1 MYTAHFGLKAAPFSL
16 TPDPQYLYL
25 SERHREALS
34 QLEYGISESSGFVLL
49 SGEVG
54 TGKTTLC
61 RCLMARLPENVDVI
75 FLANPCSSP
84 IELFTTL
91 FDELRIHHDDSFTL
105 KDFNDILKTYLT
117 TARAV
122 GRSTVVMLDEAQN
135 LSVAVLEQVR
145 LLNNLET
152 ENHKLLQIILVG
164 QPELNNVLRRKNL
177 RQLSQRVT
185 ARIHLTSLS
194 FKDTQAYV
202 EHRLAIA
209 GVRKP
214 LFTKPA
220 MRQIYQYSRGIPRL
234 INIIC
239 ERALLDGYLEN
250 QAIIKPNTV
259 NKAIRGVGNRYF
271 QQQTAFR
278 WAFGALLLTVLIA
291 VIVYKDAWLPQT
303 WQQWAKTAFRGQETE
318 NRGQHSPNSIP
329 TVLPA
334 PQPVVTPA
342 NPPVPPPPVAAL
354 PVPPPPPAD
363 PNLLDLLNNSAIP
376 SDTQAAFSTLFKL
389 WNVDYNNLQG
399 KTACERAATQGLAC
413 LYHTGNWD
421 DIRRFNR
428 PTIIELITDKSKAHH
443 VTVLKLKENVATL
456 SFGGQTYQFPT
467 SKISEYWLGAFLI
480 LWKPPATP
488 IPVLKQGVKNES
500 VKWIRRQL
508 NALQNTVED
517 EKNLSASFDNALKRR
532 ITDFQ
537 RQQNMTA
544 DGVAGE
550 KTLLLISAQANGEP
564 HLNTE

>member
-16 TPDPQYLYL
+16 TPDPHYLYL

-49 SGEVG
+49 AGEVG

-61 RCLMARLPENVDVI
+61 RCLMARLPENVDIV
-75 FLANPCSSP
+75 FLANPCASP
-84 IELFTTL
+84 VELFTAL
-91 FDELRIHHDDSFTL
+91 FDELRIHYDDSFTL
-105 KDFNDILKTYLT
+105 KDFNDILKTYLS
-117 TARAV
+117 TARTV
-122 GRSTVVMLDEAQN
+122 GRNTVVVLDEAQN

-145 LLNNLET
+145 LLNNLEF
-152 ENHKLLQIILVG
+152 ENRKLLQIILVG

-194 FKDTQAYV
+194 FKDTQAYI

-250 QAIIKPNTV
+250 NAIIKPNTV

-278 WAFGALLLTVLIA
+278 WAAGALLLTMLIA
-291 VIVYKDAWLPQT
+291 VIVYKDAWLPHT
-303 WQQWAKTAFRGQETE
+303 WQQRMTSAFKGQETE
-318 NRGQHSPNSIP
+318 ENGQKLP
-329 TVLPA
+329 TTTMTPQPPA
-334 PQPVVTPA
+334 PSVAQIAPPPA
-342 NPPVPPPPVAAL
+342 PPPVAA
-354 PVPPPPPAD
+354 PPAPPPPPAD

-389 WNVDYNNLQG
+389 WNVEYNNLQG

-413 LYHTGNWD
+413 LYHTGSWD

-480 LWKPPATP
+480 LWKPPAMP
-488 IPVLKQGVKNES
+488 IPVLKQGITNDS
-500 VKWIRRQL
+500 VKWIRRHL
-508 NALQNTVED
+508 NVLQNTPED
-517 EKNLSASFDNALKRR
+517 EKMLSARFDNGLKRR
-532 ITDFQ
+532 IADFQ
-537 RQQNMTA
+537 RQQNMTE

-550 KTLLLISAQANGEP
+550 KTLLLISAQAKSEP

>member
-16 TPDPQYLYL
+16 TPDPHYLYL

-49 SGEVG
+49 TGEVG

-61 RCLMARLPENVDVI
+61 RCLMARLPENVDI
-75 FLANPCSSP
+75 TFLANPCASP
-84 IELFTTL
+84 VELLTAL
-91 FDELRIHHDDSFTL
+91 FDELRIRHDDSFTL
-105 KDFNDILKTYLT
+105 KDFNDVLKTYLS
-117 TARAV
+117 TARSV
-122 GRSTVVMLDEAQN
+122 GRSTVVVLDEAQN

-145 LLNNLET
+145 LLNNLEFD
-152 ENHKLLQIILVG
+152 NHKLLQVILVG

-194 FKDTQAYV
+194 FKDTQAYI

-250 QAIIKPNTV
+250 QSIIKPNTV

-271 QQQTAFR
+271 QQQTASR
-278 WAFGALLLTVLIA
+278 WAAGALILTLLIA
-291 VIVYKDAWLPQT
+291 VIVYKDAWLPQS
-303 WQQWAKTAFRGQETE
+303 WQSWAKMTW
-318 NRGQHSPNSIP
+318 NSQPATPAPVTVAAP
-329 TVLPA
+329 T
-334 PQPVVTPA
+334 PQPVVTPTPA
-342 NPPVPPPPVAAL
+342 TPSVPPPVVAAS
-354 PVPPPPPAD
+354 PTPPPAD
-363 PNLLDLLNNSAIP
+363 PNLLDLLNNSQIP

-413 LYHTGNWD
+413 LYHTGSWD

-480 LWKPPATP
+480 LWKPPTVP
-488 IPVLKQGVKNES
+488 IPVLKQGVTNES
-500 VKWIRRQL
+500 VKWIRRQF
-508 NALQNTVED
+508 NVLQNVVED
-517 EKNLSASFDNALKRR
+517 EKTLSARFDNGLKRK
-532 ITDFQ
+532 IAEFQ
-537 RQQNMTA
+537 RQQNMTE

-550 KTLLLISAQANGEP
+550 KTLLLISAQAKGEP
-564 HLNTE
+564 HLNIE